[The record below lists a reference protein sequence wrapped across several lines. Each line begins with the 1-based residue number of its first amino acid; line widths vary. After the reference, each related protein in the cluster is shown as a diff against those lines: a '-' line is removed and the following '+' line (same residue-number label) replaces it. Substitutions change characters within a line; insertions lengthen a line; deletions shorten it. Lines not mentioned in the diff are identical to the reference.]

1 MDDNPNIKNKLKPL
15 PLCSIQHS
23 SEYDSVKRC
32 FYEKGRLGAKALRLP
47 LMQITEIN
55 DSPGRWKSLLN
66 WQKMRILLVSMYLAQ
81 KLRHTVFASPTRRR
95 DHHSS
100 APEFEPATP
109 AEQSNAHRLSKFCF
123 KNKNKTSRVSCKL
136 LSIPHSLKCYSHNR
150 RKTVPNVIN
159 WSVFFRQ
166 RSPKE
171 VDLIEMSP
179 RQSR

>member
-1 MDDNPNIKNKLKPL
+1 M
-15 PLCSIQHS
+15 QHS
-23 SEYDSVKRC
+23 AFVWVYDSVERC
-32 FYEKGRLGAKALRLP
+32 FYEKRETLFIASEPKP
-47 LMQITEIN
+47 CVCHMQIIEIN

-123 KNKNKTSRVSCKL
+123 KNKNKTSGVSCKL
-136 LSIPHSLKCYSHNR
+136 LNIPHSLKCYSHNR